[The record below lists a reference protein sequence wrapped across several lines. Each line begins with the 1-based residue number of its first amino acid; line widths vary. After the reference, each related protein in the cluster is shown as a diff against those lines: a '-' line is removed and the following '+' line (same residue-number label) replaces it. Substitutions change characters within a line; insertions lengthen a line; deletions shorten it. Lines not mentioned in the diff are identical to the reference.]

1 MNTTKH
7 IVVFLF
13 LAATITT
20 HAGTT
25 TYQYDT
31 RGRLTGMASEGG
43 ATEFQSDAAN
53 NITERKTV
61 ADTDG
66 DGIADEWEI
75 SSFGNLTTANASSD
89 YDHDGQSD
97 YAEYISGTDPKNA
110 ASYLLVQSQP
120 NATGFSLS
128 WPSQTNRTYTL
139 ERSTNLLAG
148 FTVFQIGIAATP
160 PMNTAL
166 DTSATTA
173 QLCYYRIKLI
183 D

>member
-1 MNTTKH
+1 MKRIFPLILTMTF
-7 IVVFLF
+7 VPLM
-13 LAATITT
+13 T
-20 HAGTT
+20 HAETT
-25 TYQYDT
+25 TYEYDT

-43 ATEFQSDAAN
+43 TTVFHYDAAN

-61 ADTDG
+61 SDSDG
-66 DGIADEWEI
+66 DGIADEWELN
-75 SSFGNLTTANASSD
+75 SFGNLTTATASSD

-120 NATGFSLS
+120 NATGFRLS

-139 ERSTNLLAG
+139 ERSTNLLSG
-148 FTVFQIGIAATP
+148 FTVFQTGIAATP

-166 DTSATTA
+166 DASATNA
-173 QLCYYRIKLI
+173 QLCYYRIKLT